1 MTRPLR
7 SLSYVLAGLLALSL
21 SACAP
26 SLSPLY
32 SDYEIQTDVE
42 GQTIDQPLAERIAE
56 ALAEAGWQSAP
67 SSAPNAIA
75 TEERRVRSW
84 GLYNIV
90 VSLEAV
96 PVGESYVRLYLHPY
110 RKYFT
115 GNRSKIPYLKRGLR
129 RALLKDLNETFER
142 QGLVAVGTKL
152 ERNRQA
158 SAR

>member
-1 MTRPLR
+1 MR

-32 SDYEIQTDVE
+32 RDYEIQAE
-42 GQTIDQPLAERIAE
+42 DQPLTERIEE
-56 ALAEAGWQSAP
+56 ALTEAGWRHTPAST
-67 SSAPNAIA
+67 PNVIA
-75 TEERRVRSW
+75 TQERKVRTW
-84 GLYNIV
+84 GLYSVV

-96 PVGESYVRLYLHPY
+96 PVGETYVRLYLHPY

-115 GNRSKIPYLKRGLR
+115 GNRSKIPYLNKGLQR
-129 RALLKDLNETFER
+129 TLLKDLNDALATR
-142 QGLVAVGTKL
+142 GLVALGTSL
-152 ERNRQA
+152 ERDRQA

>member
-1 MTRPLR
+1 MTRSLR
-7 SLSYVLAGLLALSL
+7 SLSYILAGLLTLSL

-32 SDYEIQTDVE
+32 RDYEIQTL
-42 GQTIDQPLAERIAE
+42 DQPIAERIE
-56 ALAEAGWQSAP
+56 AALTEAGWQSTP

-75 TEERRVRSW
+75 TQERKVRSW
-84 GLYNIV
+84 GLYSVV

-115 GNRSKIPYLKRGLR
+115 GNRSKIPYLKKSLQRT
-129 RALLKDLNETFER
+129 LLKDLNETFKTH
-142 QGLVAVGTKL
+142 GLVAVGTGL
-152 ERNRQA
+152 ERDRQT

>member
-1 MTRPLR
+1 MRPMR

-32 SDYEIQTDVE
+32 RDYEVQAE
-42 GQTIDQPLAERIAE
+42 DQPITERIEE
-56 ALAEAGWQSAP
+56 ALAEAGWESKP

-75 TEERRVRSW
+75 TQERKVRSW
-84 GLYNIV
+84 GLYSVV

-96 PVGESYVRLYLHPY
+96 PVGGGYVRLYLHPY

-115 GNRSKIPYLKRGLR
+115 GNRGKIPYLNTTLR
-129 RALLKDLNETFER
+129 RSVLRDLNEAFQTR
-142 QGLVAVGTKL
+142 GLVAIGTSL
-152 ERNRQA
+152 ERDRQA
-158 SAR
+158 SAS

>member
-1 MTRPLR
+1 MTRSVR

-32 SDYEIQTDVE
+32 RDYEIQTLDRP
-42 GQTIDQPLAERIAE
+42 TTERIEE
-56 ALAEAGWQSAP
+56 ALAEAGWQSIPA
-67 SSAPNAIA
+67 SAPNAIA
-75 TEERRVRSW
+75 TQERKVRQW
-84 GLYNIV
+84 GLYSVV

-96 PVGESYVRLYLHPY
+96 PVGEGYVRLYLHPY

-115 GNRSKIPYLKRGLR
+115 GNRSKIPYLKKSLQRT
-129 RALLKDLNETFER
+129 LLKDLNAAFEN
-142 QGLVAVGTKL
+142 QGLVAIGSGID
-152 ERNRQA
+152 RDRQA